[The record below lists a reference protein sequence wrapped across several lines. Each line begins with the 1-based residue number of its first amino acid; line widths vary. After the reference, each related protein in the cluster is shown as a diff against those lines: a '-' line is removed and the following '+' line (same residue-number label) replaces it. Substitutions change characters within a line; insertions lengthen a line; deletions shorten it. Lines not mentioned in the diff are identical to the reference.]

1 MQKNHIG
8 GIHIAKKIA
17 LCIFLVSATLSAL
30 PESTFGATSSVFQV
44 ISKRVTISMKNAT
57 LETILAEMNR
67 QAGLDYGFQSNGP
80 EIHPGSNECYGGRS
94 PHDIV
99 KRQSLYLCSGE
110 KSGCYNYAGKETR
123 GIGHRNRTGGG

>member
-8 GIHIAKKIA
+8 GIHIAKKVA

-67 QAGLDYGFQSNGP
+67 QAGLDYGFQSNGAVDKNRHFTL
-80 EIHPGSNECYGGRS
+80 E
-94 PHDIV
+94 V
-99 KRQSLYLCSGE
+99 KDVSVDEALKTLLKDS
-110 KSGCYNYAGKETR
+110 
-123 GIGHRNRTGGG
+123 HH